1 MLATRLRE
9 NIEEC
14 LERLAK
20 RTSVAVCCLLLFAT
34 PAFTQ
39 NVLYDNGP
47 DADSGYYWVNCG
59 AQTTNS
65 FFLSQGAAVT
75 SFTLTIYAVD
85 DRNVPKTLRWTVTSK
100 PFGGTVLGTG
110 SAGLS
115 GLGQPY
121 LTKFL
126 FFAYKVG
133 FQVPDLEL
141 PSGTYYIQIQD
152 VVTHWDT
159 RAFWAASGGPS
170 TGYYSQLGPS
180 EYGTRTS
187 PVQILSES
195 FAVLGSWAEAAR

>member
-1 MLATRLRE
+1 MLAIRPPE
-9 NIEEC
+9 KIEER

-20 RTSVAVCCLLLFAT
+20 HTLFAACCLLLLAT

-47 DADSGYYWVNCG
+47 DADIGYYAVNFG
-59 AQTTNS
+59 AETTNS
-65 FFLSQGAAVT
+65 FFLPQGAAVT

-85 DRNVPKTLRWTVTSK
+85 DRNIPKYVRWTVTSE
-100 PFGGTVLGTG
+100 PFGGAVLGAG

-115 GLGQPY
+115 SLGQPY

-133 FQVPDLEL
+133 FQIPELEL

-152 VVTHWDT
+152 VVTQWGT
-159 RAFWAASGGPS
+159 RAFWAVSGGPS
-170 TGYYSQLGPS
+170 TGDYSQLGPS

-195 FAVLGSWAEAAR
+195 FAVLGKWAETAP